1 MWLIFIKEALLLW
14 RLSSRKVVKILGVCE
29 TPISIMMGQLEF
41 SFVPFGRDIKKVN
54 FSEKL
59 LDLFDST
66 RQRHC
71 QWYNQCSM
79 LPSSKWY
86 SLMRY

>member
-1 MWLIFIKEALLLW
+1 MWLIFIKEALLLRW
-14 RLSSRKVVKILGVCE
+14 LSSRKAVKILGVCE
-29 TPISIMMGQLEF
+29 TPISIMMEHLEF
-41 SFVPFGRDIKKVN
+41 SFVPFGRDIKKESKFFRKTFRRV
-54 FSEKL
+54 
-59 LDLFDST
+59 
-66 RQRHC
+66 R